1 MDARATHPSK
11 PAGAILPRQPVNS
24 DVWSH
29 KNLRFAINPSNRCR
43 FGGRLIWLV
52 ASLFSLCFQSASAET
67 LSTDLQTT
75 VERQAHDKQVCAVA
89 YATIHAGNISSSGG
103 ASGCDRGRKP
113 TGDSVFQAA
122 SLSKPVFAYAVLKL
136 AQDGSLNLDVP
147 LVSYLTHGYLHIQN
161 PFAFGRP
168 LITDDVVAP
177 ELQEVTAR
185 MVLSH
190 TSGLPNWSSDPLAF
204 DFKPGTGWQYSGEGF
219 MLLQRV
225 VESITNEGLD
235 DFMRHRLFDPLGM
248 SNTAF
253 RWKPQFADAFV
264 PGMPRY
270 MEIPEALSPFS
281 LHTSASDYAKF
292 LVALMA
298 DKQAVQLII
307 QSPASVVPKLGL
319 GWGLGWGVEQGEKE
333 IFIWQWGNNPGYRAF
348 VMASTST
355 GDAVV
360 ILTNNE
366 EGLAM
371 AEPIVA
377 KVLPGIHSVF
387 KSYLVRE
394 GFSYFA
400 CKNLDWC
407 M

>member
-1 MDARATHPSK
+1 
-11 PAGAILPRQPVNS
+11 
-24 DVWSH
+24 
-29 KNLRFAINPSNRCR
+29 
-43 FGGRLIWLV
+43 
-52 ASLFSLCFQSASAET
+52 
-67 LSTDLQTT
+67 
-75 VERQAHDKQVCAVA
+75 
-89 YATIHAGNISSSGG
+89 
-103 ASGCDRGRKP
+103 
-113 TGDSVFQAA
+113 
-122 SLSKPVFAYAVLKL
+122 
-136 AQDGSLNLDVP
+136 
-147 LVSYLTHGYLHIQN
+147 
-161 PFAFGRP
+161 
-168 LITDDVVAP
+168 
-177 ELQEVTAR
+177 

-190 TSGLPNWSSDPLAF
+190 TSGLPNWSSGRLAF

-248 SNTAF
+248 TNTAF
-253 RWKPQFADAFV
+253 RWKPQFADVFM

-281 LHTSASDYAKF
+281 LHTTANDYAKF
-292 LVALMA
+292 LVTLMA
-298 DKQAVQLII
+298 DKPAMQLIV
-307 QSPASVVPKLGL
+307 QSPVSVVPKLGL
-319 GWGLGWGVEQGEKE
+319 GWGLGWGVERGEKE

-348 VMASTST
+348 AMASTGS

-360 ILTNNE
+360 ILTNSE

-371 AEPIVA
+371 AEPVVA
-377 KVLPGIHSVF
+377 MVLPGTHNVF

>member
-1 MDARATHPSK
+1 M
-11 PAGAILPRQPVNS
+11 
-24 DVWSH
+24 
-29 KNLRFAINPSNRCR
+29 RFAIGPSNRCR
-43 FGGRLIWLV
+43 VGVRLVLLI
-52 ASLFSLCFQSASAET
+52 ACLFSLCFQSASAEP

-75 VERQAHDKQVCAVA
+75 VERQARDKQVCAVV
-89 YATIHAGNISSSGG
+89 YATIHAGKISSSGG
-103 ASGCDRGRKP
+103 ASGCDSGHAP

-136 AQDGSLNLDVP
+136 AQEGSLNLDAP
-147 LVSYLTHGYLHIQN
+147 LVSYVPDGYLHIQN
-161 PFAFGRP
+161 LFAFGQP
-168 LITDDVVAP
+168 PITDRVVAP
-177 ELQEVTAR
+177 ELQAVTAR
-185 MVLSH
+185 MVLNH

-225 VESITNEGLD
+225 VESITNKGLD

-253 RWKPQFADAFV
+253 RWKPQFTDVFI

-270 MEIPEALSPFS
+270 MKLPEALAPFS
-281 LHTSASDYAKF
+281 LHTSAKDYAKF
-292 LVALMA
+292 LAALMA
-298 DKQAVQLII
+298 DPQAVQAII
-307 QSPASVVPKLGL
+307 QSPASVVPKRGL
-319 GWGLGWGVEQGEKE
+319 GWGLGWGVERGEKE
-333 IFIWQWGNNPGYRAF
+333 TFIWQWGNNPGYRAF
-348 VMASTST
+348 VMASTSS

-360 ILTNNE
+360 MLANSE

-377 KVLPGIHSVF
+377 TVLPGTHSVF
-387 KSYLVRE
+387 RSYLVRE

-400 CKNLDWC
+400 CKNLNWC